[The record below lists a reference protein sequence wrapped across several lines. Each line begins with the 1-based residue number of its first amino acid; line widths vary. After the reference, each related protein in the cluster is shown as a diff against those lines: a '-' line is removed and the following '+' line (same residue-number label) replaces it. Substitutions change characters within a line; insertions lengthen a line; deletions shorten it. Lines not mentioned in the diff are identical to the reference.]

1 MAALTFCVRLGE
13 LLVQHSGS
21 NTEMVA
27 LLDHVIIVNM
37 EHHVLPPLPLGS
49 NLWGC
54 TPIQLS
60 TAHCPFEHRA
70 IAGV

>member
-21 NTEMVA
+21 NTEVVA
-27 LLDHVIIVNM
+27 LLDDVIIVNM

-49 NLWGC
+49 NLWVVRQFSS
-54 TPIQLS
+54 QLHIVRSS
-60 TAHCPFEHRA
+60 TEP
-70 IAGV
+70 